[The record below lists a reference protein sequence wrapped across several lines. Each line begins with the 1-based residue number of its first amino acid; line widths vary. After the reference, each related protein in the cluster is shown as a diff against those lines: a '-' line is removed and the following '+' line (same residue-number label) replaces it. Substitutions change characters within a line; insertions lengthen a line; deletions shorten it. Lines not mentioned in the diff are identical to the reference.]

1 MKKVIIVRY
10 SEIHLKGK
18 NRSFF
23 EKALVENIKKA
34 LKDYS
39 FNIQK
44 IAGRIIVENYDLE
57 NEENIKQKIKNVF
70 GVYSLSDA
78 VEMQT
83 NKEDIESYIS
93 NIKINNG
100 TFKVEVN
107 RADKKFPIKSTPYAA
122 LLGEI
127 ILNNNPNL
135 KVKLKDAEHV
145 VYVDIRENGK
155 TYIFYNIVKGLNGMP
170 VGTSAGGLLLL
181 SGGIDSPVAGFQ
193 MAKRGMTLEALH
205 FHSFPYTSEKAKQ
218 KVLKLAKILSEYVG
232 NIKIHVVKFTKVQE
246 EIHKHCDGDYMITLM
261 RRIMM
266 RVAEKIAV
274 KNGLKAIVTGESLA
288 QVASQTIESITV
300 TNAVI
305 ENLPVLRPLI
315 GFDKDEIMEIANKI
329 KTYET
334 SILPYEDCC
343 TVFLP
348 EHPIIKP
355 RMQNV
360 LKQESFLNIDELV
373 DDCVNNEEIIE
384 TKNL

>member
-315 GFDKDEIMEIANKI
+315 GFDKDEIMKIANKI

-373 DDCVNNEEIIE
+373 EDCVNNEEIIE